1 MTPTLPPVFAEP
13 SEASPAAG
21 GSPAEI
27 SLAPSPEVLPVSA
40 ESVLGTDT
48 EPIAIPDEASAALS
62 VSTVT
67 AATTADASSLETLAT
82 VSTATDSSLRRNHRR
97 ENSCVTDAID
107 TAEGA
112 SENDCAKPVTYAAR
126 FA

>member
-1 MTPTLPPVFAEP
+1 M
-13 SEASPAAG
+13 
-21 GSPAEI
+21 
-27 SLAPSPEVLPVSA
+27 SA

-48 EPIAIPDEASAALS
+48 EPTAIPDEASAALKF
-62 VSTVT
+62 STVT
-67 AATTADASSLETLAT
+67 AATTAGASSFGTSAT
-82 VSTATDSSLRRNHRR
+82 VSTATNSSLRRR

-112 SENDCAKPVTYAAR
+112 SENDCAKPLTYAAR